1 MMDCIATAVP
11 YADRIA
17 AFASSDFA
25 QDVPL
30 LPRHSH
36 YMTVHLSGAQVR
48 AWEIQERDKLSV
60 TQLLDLSESLATAPD
75 HEIESDVSAFAVASA
90 PVAEVADE
98 SERSYQHI
106 HLKPAFSVQATY
118 KHIGR
123 LKPRKFS
130 FDE

>member
-1 MMDCIATAVP
+1 MMDCIATTVP

-17 AFASSDFA
+17 AFANSDFT
-25 QDVPL
+25 QDVPS
-30 LPRHSH
+30 PAGPSH
-36 YMTVHLSGAQVR
+36 YMTVHRSGAQVK

-60 TQLLDLSESLATAPD
+60 TQLLDLSESMATAPD

-90 PVAEVADE
+90 PVVEAADE
-98 SERSYQHI
+98 SEHSYQHI

-118 KHIGR
+118 QHVGK

-130 FDE
+130 LDE